1 MIYLDLPNINTG
13 GTVEEQLSEIRSYI
27 YKNNEQMNATL
38 ANLTTEKFWEN
49 TASAISSAENKSET
63 PQLLSQYAKVRDLI
77 IKTATEVSK
86 TDEHYN
92 MLLSGGYLAKS
103 QFGEYLLNTSVEVDG
118 KSTGFTEVY
127 HYGAQINSL
136 GNSFSEYRLDE
147 SMYIKRGLLDDSG
160 GDPIYG
166 IELGI
171 LNKKVVVDG
180 ETHQFDTAY
189 RTRITPD
196 KWSFIYNGLAGENKE
211 VAYIQAD
218 KIYFPNADITGGS
231 ININDKFIVN
241 SLGEMTA
248 QSGTFSG
255 TLAVASL
262 ESAFNTWGS
271 QKIKLDSQSI
281 VFKSDGEND
290 FVIKPG
296 GIEFY
301 KRDSVDRVMA
311 EIRRRKIART
321 SHCGLNIR
329 MDKNYA
335 SFFLITDFS
344 NNNDENPVFA
354 YIPEGIMPSIDGNFF
369 NGVHGLHINTTTDF
383 HGNNVDNVVINSMNI
398 NGELK
403 ADGATGVTGRTIVK
417 VAVKKSDGTYTE
429 SFSDLYIH
437 DGIITG
443 ITPLTP
449 I

>member
-231 ININDKFIVN
+231 VNINDKFIVN

-248 QSGTFSG
+248 TSGTFSG
-255 TLAVASL
+255 TLAAASL
-262 ESAFNTWGS
+262 TSAFNSWS
-271 QKIKLDSQSI
+271 NQKIQLGSQSI
-281 VFKSDGEND
+281 VFKSNGEND

-301 KRDSVDRVMA
+301 KRDTVDRKMG
-311 EIRRRKIART
+311 EIKRAST
-321 SHCGLNIR
+321 GSGWHWGLDVKLYNSI
-329 MDKNYA
+329 A
-335 SFFLITDFS
+335 SFFSLEDD
-344 NNNDENPVFA
+344 NGCMLA
-354 YIPEGIMPSIDGNFF
+354 YIPAGVGQRSTGNLFSTA
-369 NGVHGLHINTTTDF
+369 GLHINTTTDF
-383 HGNNVDNVVINSMNI
+383 HGHNVDNVVINSMNI
-398 NGELK
+398 NGVLK

-417 VAVKKSDGTYTE
+417 VAVKNSDGTYTE
-429 SFSDLYIH
+429 SYSDLYIH
-437 DGIITG
+437 NGIITG